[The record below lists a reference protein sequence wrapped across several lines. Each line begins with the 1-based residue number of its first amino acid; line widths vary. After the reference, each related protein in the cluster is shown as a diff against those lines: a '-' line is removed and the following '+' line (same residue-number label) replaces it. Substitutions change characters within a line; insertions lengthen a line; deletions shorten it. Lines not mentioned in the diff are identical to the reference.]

1 MNAIRSWL
9 LPLALTAALC
19 GCSTVDSGVYTR
31 GAIQARLHESQRF
44 AAVTSPAAARQPR
57 FGTVKVNRF
66 TESRA
71 RRAFERH
78 NLWLAYIPL
87 ACVGTYWDRSD
98 WMLWQRDQEGYKPVG
113 LDMAEALQAELEESG
128 LFGRVLGPQDEG
140 GAEWV
145 IDGDVPVFALR
156 LRPHLCG
163 GSVALAPCFG
173 ILGLPLGT
181 WRFEQRVKLAARAAG
196 ASGTVWEQTFD
207 TSAGGSM
214 AAYYG
219 RNPMQFGYPYEALMA
234 PVAAGAVRALPQALE
249 KARQAAPAAAK

>member
-1 MNAIRSWL
+1 MNMIRSCL
-9 LPLALTAALC
+9 FSLALTAALC
-19 GCSTVDSGVYTR
+19 GCSTVNSGVYTR
-31 GAIQARLHESQRF
+31 GAIQTRLRESQMF
-44 AAVTSPAAARQPR
+44 AAERHPATGQPR

-87 ACVGTYWDRSD
+87 ACVGTYWDRPD
-98 WMLWQRDQEGYKPVG
+98 WMLWQSDQEGYKPVG
-113 LDMAEALQAELEESG
+113 LDMAEALRTELEESG
-128 LFGRVLGPQDEG
+128 LFERVLGPEDEG
-140 GAEWV
+140 DADWV

-163 GSVALAPCFG
+163 GSVILAPCFG
-173 ILGLPLGT
+173 ALGLPLGS
-181 WRFEQRVKLAARAAG
+181 WRFEQRVKLAVRAAG
-196 ASGTVWEQTFD
+196 MPEAVWAQTFD
-207 TSAGGSM
+207 TFAGGAM

-234 PVAAGAVRALPQALE
+234 PVASDVVRALPQALA